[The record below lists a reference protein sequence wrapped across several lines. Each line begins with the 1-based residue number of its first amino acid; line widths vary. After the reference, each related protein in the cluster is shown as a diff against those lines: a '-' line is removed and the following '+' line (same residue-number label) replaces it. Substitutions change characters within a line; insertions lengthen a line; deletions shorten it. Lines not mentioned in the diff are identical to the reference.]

1 MRILIA
7 IDCSPQA
14 GATLRLAA
22 HLLQA
27 HLADDPP
34 VLLTVIR
41 READYPL
48 AEASLARACQSLNVP
63 NLQAKT
69 RVGRPDHEILQEAQE
84 GHYNLVIVGE
94 GWRRRLPVACN
105 QQNLTA
111 TRVAEQARC
120 PVFIAKGR
128 VGPIRRILLCDSG
141 ARSPLATSR
150 LNTPLLDRF
159 IAGLADL
166 LDGEE
171 EVTVL
176 HVMSQISA
184 GPGVRGK
191 QLRADVEEL
200 IAENTP
206 EGELLKQDIQTLS
219 RPGIHPRPKVRHGL
233 VVDEILEEARS
244 GDYDL
249 VVVGA
254 HGGEGWQRLLLD
266 DLAHE
271 IMLLMDRPILVVR

>member
-63 NLQAKT
+63 NLQALT
-69 RVGRPDHEILQEAQE
+69 RVGRPDHEILQE
-84 GHYNLVIVGE
+84 
-94 GWRRRLPVACN
+94 
-105 QQNLTA
+105 NLTA